1 MTDLILKF
9 VTKKEDLLLLSKTYK
24 EGNIKVNISKISREL
39 NVDRK
44 TIKKYLEGNI
54 PKKTRKRKK
63 YLTAFR
69 KEIIE
74 LLKDETREY
83 EYIDHLYRFMKREY
97 KIKCNRVTFNRF
109 IREDEELNK
118 LFKNN
123 KANAF
128 TVRFETAI
136 GQQIQFDLKEKVPL
150 ITKNGEKILVYIPTI
165 TFGWS
170 RYNYRK
176 IILDTKTE
184 TLLAFLAE
192 AFEEIGGVPKEIVID
207 NLKAFV
213 EKSRYKENP
222 AILNSKFEEFCK
234 EYGIKVK
241 PCIARRPQTKGK
253 TETQNKI
260 VDQLKNYSGY
270 YNDID
275 DIHEKLKII
284 NEEDNNSISQATKL
298 PRIFLFNKEKG
309 ELNPLPAKEIRI
321 KYHLKLNEVQV
332 SKESLISYK
341 SNKYSVPKKYIG
353 LKVGLIIEKDEL
365 HVYYNKQIITK
376 HKITNNLLNIK
387 FEHDLVYEIKS
398 KDSIDK
404 NEETQIIK
412 ELRNVN
418 YD

>member
-1 MTDLILKF
+1 M
-9 VTKKEDLLLLSKTYK
+9 
-24 EGNIKVNISKISREL
+24 
-39 NVDRK
+39 
-44 TIKKYLEGNI
+44 
-54 PKKTRKRKK
+54 
-63 YLTAFR
+63 
-69 KEIIE
+69 
-74 LLKDETREY
+74 
-83 EYIDHLYRFMKREY
+83 
-97 KIKCNRVTFNRF
+97 
-109 IREDEELNK
+109 
-118 LFKNN
+118 
-123 KANAF
+123 
-128 TVRFETAI
+128 
-136 GQQIQFDLKEKVPL
+136 
-150 ITKNGEKILVYIPTI
+150 
-165 TFGWS
+165 
-170 RYNYRK
+170 
-176 IILDTKTE
+176 
-184 TLLAFLAE
+184 
-192 AFEEIGGVPKEIVID
+192 PKEIVID

-222 AILNSKFEEFCK
+222 AILNSKFE

-353 LKVGLIIEKDEL
+353 LKVGLTIEKDEL

-387 FEHDLVYEIKS
+387 FEHDLVYEIKA

-404 NEETQIIK
+404 KEETQIIK